1 MKRLIIFSAIFNLCL
16 FTATAQHQLSGTV
29 SDRADGSPVPFATAA
44 LLRSDSTA
52 VTGVITD
59 NDGKFA
65 MQNVTAG
72 DYILRVSFIGYETTY
87 RRVNVPAQS
96 YLGEINLAESAA
108 RLEEVV
114 VTATRPLVDI
124 RECKLFFEY

>member
-1 MKRLIIFSAIFNLCL
+1 
-16 FTATAQHQLSGTV
+16 LSGTV